1 MELFAAIVFSC
12 SIVASLCF
20 VPSASDQP
28 DIVKRNE
35 TCQEGINTVSEKLVT
50 QSLLASYH
58 HKAVER
64 L

>member
-1 MELFAAIVFSC
+1 MELFAAIIFSC
-12 SIVASLCF
+12 SIVSRVF
-20 VPSASDQP
+20 PVPSASDQA
-28 DIVKRNE
+28 DIVKKME
-35 TCQEGINTVSEKLVT
+35 TFQEGINTVSEKLVT